1 MAEHNREVNTAKFP
15 SGSLAPLVDQV
26 TSLTAANS
34 TTKLRFGLWFEPEMV
49 NPNSSLYRE
58 HPDVS
63 CLFIISTVPN
73 YIARGLR
80 MYNPSLD
87 SRRPNSV

>member
-1 MAEHNREVNTAKFP
+1 MNTAKFP
-15 SGSLAPLVDQV
+15 SGSLAPLVEQV

-49 NPNSSLYRE
+49 NPNSSLYLA

-63 CLFIISTVPN
+63 RTPEATQGLAVAYLARYLGTSVPRSASEN
-73 YIARGLR
+73 GT
-80 MYNPSLD
+80 P
-87 SRRPNSV
+87 